1 MGGGVPM
8 ILGIGVDLV
17 AVEEVERAFHRQG
30 DAFLERLLTPRER
43 AACGAAAGDDG
54 PAAGG
59 DGPAPGGLERIAA
72 RFAAKEAAMKA
83 LGTGW
88 GGGVGFADIEVVG
101 GRNARPGIEWHG
113 GARAAAQALGATQ
126 VHLSLTHS
134 AGLAVAVVVL
144 EGAGPASAAT
154 APPPGRT

>member
-1 MGGGVPM
+1 VGGGVPM

-59 DGPAPGGLERIAA
+59 DGPAAGGDGPAPGGLERIAA

-88 GGGVGFADIEVVG
+88 GGGVGFTDIEVVG
-101 GRNARPGIEWHG
+101 GRSARPGIEWHG
-113 GARAAAQALGATQ
+113 GARAAAEALGVTQ
-126 VHLSLTHS
+126 THLSLTHS

-144 EGAGPASAAT
+144 EGAGP
-154 APPPGRT
+154 G

>member
-1 MGGGVPM
+1 MGRAGGDAGSNNGVGGGGPM
-8 ILGIGVDLV
+8 ILGVGVDLV

-43 AACGAAAGDDG
+43 AACGDA

-59 DGPAPGGLERIAA
+59 FERIAA

-113 GARAAAQALGATQ
+113 GALTAAQALGVTE

-144 EGAGPASAAT
+144 EGAGP
-154 APPPGRT
+154 R